1 MDILKE
7 YIKIVNY
14 MDQPSGLLPDIN
26 QAWESF
32 LNDKDVYTEKTKSNM
47 ACMHHKDSLKMPV
60 SEWYVSEQP
69 DNTEIPKC
77 SDIYIS
83 TKTKIAYLN
92 QEVNLSDLFWKLK
105 IMPYATAKNG
115 LVKKQMKM
123 NNSTQEE
130 LDQIT
135 SLLKKEEYFTENIIT
150 HIVNPLGRIKFKDI
164 RKINIGISKKDI
176 LSYRSKKKGAF
187 YNCFAL
193 ILRLSYDG
201 TFREIHVKVF
211 NTGKLEIPGIQGD
224 DLLIM
229 VLDLLIELL
238 QPFFNTPLTYSKDGI
253 ETVLINSNF
262 NCGYFINRD
271 KLHDILKYKYKLHS
285 IFDPCSYPGIQC
297 KFYYDNEEKIQTG
310 IRVQNKQQICL
321 SFMIFRTGSVL
332 IVGKCNDDIL
342 IKVYNFLVNLFKI
355 EYADIESGTVEGD
368 IGRAQVKKKKIKKIT
383 IMVDNNSEQ

>member
-1 MDILKE
+1 MDKH
-7 YIKIVNY
+7 
-14 MDQPSGLLPDIN
+14 SSLLPDIN
-26 QAWESF
+26 QAWELF
-32 LNDKDVYTEKTKSNM
+32 LNNKDVDAEKSESKID
-47 ACMHHKDSLKMPV
+47 CMLQKNLLPMPI
-60 SEWYVSEQP
+60 SGWYASEQP

-83 TKTKIAYLN
+83 TKTKIVYLN
-92 QEVNLSDLFWKLK
+92 QEVNLTDLFWKIK
-105 IMPYATAKNG
+105 VIPYGMAQNG
-115 LVKKQMKM
+115 VIKKQMKM

-130 LDQIT
+130 LDRIT
-135 SLLKKEEYFTENIIT
+135 SLLKKEEYYTEDIIT

-187 YNCFAL
+187 YNCFVL
-193 ILRLSYDG
+193 IIRLLYNE

-224 DLLIM
+224 NLLIM

-238 QPFFNTPLTYSKDGI
+238 QPFFNTPLTYNKDGI

-285 IFDPCSYPGIQC
+285 IYDPCSYPGIQC

-332 IVGKCNDDIL
+332 IVGKCNDEIL

-355 EYADIESGTVEGD
+355 EYVDIESGTVEGD
-368 IGRAQVKKKKIKKIT
+368 IGMTHVKKKKIKKIT